1 MCANSKLCS
10 TVCFCVAEVPS
21 VPTKLGVANVT
32 KDSVTIAWTRPEY
45 DGGSRV
51 KGYLIDALEKG
62 MTKWV
67 KCATV
72 RTTSHTIKSLR
83 EGAEYFFRVRAENHA
98 GLSEPKEMIVPV
110 IVKEVHGKLSYVSVN
125 VGNVLQSTANHGAAI
140 SATLYCE
147 CPRDAKSW
155 L

>member
-1 MCANSKLCS
+1 M
-10 TVCFCVAEVPS
+10 
-21 VPTKLGVANVT
+21 KLGVANVT

-51 KGYLIDALEKG
+51 TGYLIDALEKG
-62 MTKWV
+62 QTKWV

-72 RTTSHTIKSLR
+72 RTLTHTIKSLR

-110 IVKEVHGKLSYVSVN
+110 IVKEIHGIVAVFTLNFSDY
-125 VGNVLQSTANHGAAI
+125 TYYIMYI
-140 SATLYCE
+140 SDMLCLCIINPNYNNYNNPNLYKW
-147 CPRDAKSW
+147 ASF
-155 L
+155 